1 MFIIISITIVIHVNF
16 IYALS
21 CKYMHLMHTQ
31 VESELE
37 RGNRAGA
44 RNASEMARKWGVAGL
59 VTGIVITVVSFFV
72 ALLAHFVLS

>member
-1 MFIIISITIVIHVNF
+1 
-16 IYALS
+16 
-21 CKYMHLMHTQ
+21 MHLMHTQ